1 MYRELILDFWKIILM
16 NNYCTC
22 LKYLYGDSFFIMG
35 TFHNNIVG
43 EVIIVTTDQLDLGQ
57 AQECPTKKKVWLDDM
72 ESKQQYNLRDSL
84 FVK

>member
-1 MYRELILDFWKIILM
+1 MVIVSL
-16 NNYCTC
+16 
-22 LKYLYGDSFFIMG
+22 S
-35 TFHNNIVG
+35 FHNNIVG